1 MILSEQEIER
11 LRDSLMLSLDRKVQ
25 SMRDATIFD
34 DARLPATHGLRWDDD
49 EFDLDTELFM
59 VDTTP
64 LSDRLF

>member
-1 MILSEQEIER
+1 MILSLEELSR

-49 EFDLDTELFM
+49 EIDLDPKLFV

-64 LSDRLF
+64 FI